1 MSFIQVAYSVEILLQ
16 IPREFQSILKTR
28 QPQETVAVPE
38 VVALK
43 DEEEEEEDEM
53 DPEPEPQITKLVS
66 DHICSCNS
74 RVVD

>member
-16 IPREFQSILKTR
+16 IPREFGSILKTR
-28 QPQETVAVPE
+28 QLQETVAVPE

-53 DPEPEPQITKLVS
+53 EPEPQITKLVS